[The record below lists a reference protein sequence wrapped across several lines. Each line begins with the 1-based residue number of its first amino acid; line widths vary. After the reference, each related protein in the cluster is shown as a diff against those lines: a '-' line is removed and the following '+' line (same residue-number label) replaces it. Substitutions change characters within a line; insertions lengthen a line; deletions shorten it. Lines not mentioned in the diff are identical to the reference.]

1 MCLSVIR
8 EKNTPVLVYNSKQSN
23 LMVVPTSWAL
33 SHSEQSEG
41 GQTIGSPRRRCNNL
55 RLDLVPA
62 SFFVVC
68 SLAFVVLFVQ
78 QNWPQHES
86 SARQELEFA
95 IFMYFYCDADLRVEL

>member
-1 MCLSVIR
+1 
-8 EKNTPVLVYNSKQSN
+8 
-23 LMVVPTSWAL
+23 MVVPTWAL

-55 RLDLVPA
+55 LLDLVHA

-78 QNWPQHES
+78 QNWRQHES
-86 SARQELEFA
+86 SARQQLEFA
-95 IFMYFYCDADLRVEL
+95 IFKYFYCDADLRVEL